1 MARHPKPL
9 AVAQELAHTGVP
21 RTASA
26 VAPTREPAFE
36 RQDYDDETGTTEPA
50 ALRAVDFRR
59 GSPLRFRT
67 GSRRP
72 DRVRPS
78 LLLGSARITTRRNGD
93 HRRRKNSHEKADCL
107 RRASGR
113 GLRHFDA
120 ACCVRCFA
128 DRDNAGAWYNHGW
141 GCLRFLFRSRRATP
155 RTRAPSKSLIR
166 TLVVCR
172 LARLCSRRREHRN
185 SQ

>member
-72 DRVRPS
+72 DRARPS

-93 HRRRKNSHEKADCL
+93 HRRRKNSHEKAD
-107 RRASGR
+107 
-113 GLRHFDA
+113 
-120 ACCVRCFA
+120 
-128 DRDNAGAWYNHGW
+128 
-141 GCLRFLFRSRRATP
+141 
-155 RTRAPSKSLIR
+155 
-166 TLVVCR
+166 
-172 LARLCSRRREHRN
+172 
-185 SQ
+185 